1 MSRVERIEEGD
12 KLPCPLKTS
21 EFSAGVL
28 GSGYKS
34 EPIHAH
40 PSHISLSPLSL
51 SLPLSLPPSLT
62 PLSMARLDVAP
73 TVMSVPTSVL
83 LVLLLAFVASVS
95 AQQAYTLDVFDV
107 PQATIALSTAGPA
120 STFNCSP
127 SKASTPTLAGGIR
140 KLQLSAPAGTLTGNS
155 VHLGVFIPSGK
166 TAAPDGVASSNL
178 NLQSPT
184 FQVLYRLDGNTALC
198 SSGSLNRESQY
209 PITKEVNNLNLDLG
223 ALGAYAFQFSAMGD
237 VIPNQV
243 TVTMYSPTGATMAQ
257 SNPITVV
264 VTGPVPMFSL
274 YTLNF
279 SNTTVW
285 TSGSRFTGT
294 VGAIEMS
301 WAEPANL
308 QFSLNLVQFL
318 INPTSTIK
326 ATAYLDCGC
335 DGYRPG
341 TSEQRAAGRMIT
353 LSVDGSRCLSPSQ
366 TGLSTPAT
374 GSVSFSNLPTG
385 CTYTL
390 SVSGPN
396 LCPYTPSSQ
405 VVQLGSTGYFAI
417 QGSSG
422 SLSAPAS
429 TTVLC
434 GSDTFPASAGMA
446 TIASG
451 TCAGATPSFTDTIT
465 YPRCTAPGG
474 AIQVI
479 SRAWSGD
486 GNVLTQTITV
496 TDRKEISVSSWQPT
510 VIIPCNAS
518 PTSAPSPTFTSC
530 TAVGVAVSTQTS
542 TNCTRPGPCTAVTY
556 KATDSCGNTRSLT
569 QYVVQDCSTAPPAP
583 PTCPILDQGTLSISV
598 THVVLNVYLYAC
610 HSFARLVG
618 CPTQHK
624 H

>member
-1 MSRVERIEEGD
+1 MCSSD
-12 KLPCPLKTS
+12 
-21 EFSAGVL
+21 
-28 GSGYKS
+28 
-34 EPIHAH
+34 
-40 PSHISLSPLSL
+40 
-51 SLPLSLPPSLT
+51 
-62 PLSMARLDVAP
+62 
-73 TVMSVPTSVL
+73 
-83 LVLLLAFVASVS
+83 LAIWCRS
-95 AQQAYTLDVFDV
+95 
-107 PQATIALSTAGPA
+107 
-120 STFNCSP
+120 
-127 SKASTPTLAGGIR
+127 
-140 KLQLSAPAGTLTGNS
+140 
-155 VHLGVFIPSGK
+155 LGVFIPSGK

-396 LCPYTPSSQ
+396 LCPYTP
-405 VVQLGSTGYFAI
+405 
-417 QGSSG
+417 
-422 SLSAPAS
+422 
-429 TTVLC
+429 
-434 GSDTFPASAGMA
+434 
-446 TIASG
+446 
-451 TCAGATPSFTDTIT
+451 
-465 YPRCTAPGG
+465 
-474 AIQVI
+474 
-479 SRAWSGD
+479 
-486 GNVLTQTITV
+486 
-496 TDRKEISVSSWQPT
+496 DRKSTRLNSS
-510 VIIPCNAS
+510 
-518 PTSAPSPTFTSC
+518 
-530 TAVGVAVSTQTS
+530 
-542 TNCTRPGPCTAVTY
+542 
-556 KATDSCGNTRSLT
+556 
-569 QYVVQDCSTAPPAP
+569 
-583 PTCPILDQGTLSISV
+583 
-598 THVVLNVYLYAC
+598 H
-610 HSFARLVG
+610 
-618 CPTQHK
+618 
-624 H
+624 